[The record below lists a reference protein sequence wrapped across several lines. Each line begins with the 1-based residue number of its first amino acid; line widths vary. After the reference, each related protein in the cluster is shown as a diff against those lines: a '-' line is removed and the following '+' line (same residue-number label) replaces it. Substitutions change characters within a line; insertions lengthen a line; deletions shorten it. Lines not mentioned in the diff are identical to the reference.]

1 MVAVPSQDDLAY
13 IPHFQKTCKRYHID
27 FAKADEDE

>member
-13 IPHFQKTCKRYHID
+13 IPHFQRTCKRYHID